1 MAFPIRCLMVSITTG
16 IDIVSVKRF
25 RDAPYTKNKKFYL
38 GIFDNDEIKYCLKFK
53 DPYPYFA
60 SKFAVKE
67 AVRKAARKPI
77 PMLEIHTA
85 HEKDGSP
92 TVKCAV
98 LAEKELQVSLSHE
111 KNIVTAIV
119 ISISQ

>member
-1 MAFPIRCLMVSITTG
+1 MISITTG
-16 IDIVSVKRF
+16 IDIVSVQRF
-25 RDAPYTKNKKFYL
+25 RDVPFKNNKKFYL
-38 GIFDNDEIKYCLKFK
+38 DIFDDEEIKYCLKFK

-60 SKFAVKE
+60 AKFAVKE
-67 AVRKAARKPI
+67 AVAKAARKPI

-85 HEKDGSP
+85 HGKDGSP

-98 LAEKELQVSLSHE
+98 LDGKELQVSLSHE
-111 KNIVTAIV
+111 KDIAVAIV

>member
-1 MAFPIRCLMVSITTG
+1 MISITAG
-16 IDIVSVKRF
+16 IDVVSVKRF
-25 RDAPYTKNKKFYL
+25 RDVPYEKNKKFYL
-38 GIFDNDEIKYCLKFK
+38 DIFDNDEIEYCLKFK

-60 SKFAVKE
+60 AKFAVKE
-67 AVRKAARKPI
+67 AVTKAARKPI

-98 LAEKELQVSLSHE
+98 LAGKELQVSLSHE
-111 KNIVTAIV
+111 KDIAVAIV
-119 ISISQ
+119 ISISE